1 MIEKHD
7 YLLSFNFLLKKFIK
21 QNKRVRKIKDYTLS
35 FDDYNFFSFHNI
47 LQDDF
52 DIESMVIRLDDL
64 EDIEELTFPAI
75 AFLNIN
81 GGMFVLISN
90 YKDGKIYWENREFG
104 KQTNSIKLFKRISE
118 GIFLIPA

>member
-1 MIEKHD
+1 MIEKQD

-21 QNKRVRKIKDYTLS
+21 HNKKVRKIKDYTLS
-35 FDDYNFFSFHNI
+35 FDDYNFFSFYNI

-52 DIESMVIRLDDL
+52 DIESMVIRLDDW

-81 GGMFVLISN
+81 GGMFVIISD

-104 KQTNSIKLFKRISE
+104 KQTNTIKLFKRISE
-118 GIFLIPA
+118 GIFLVPA